1 MSEHQTSLI
10 ANEKEKN
17 EHADDE
23 DVEADQ
29 SYTLYD
35 YDDYET
41 NTYSTIGINKLDL
54 APDVDNYKPYTAPSQ
69 NEQLTLQKQQQ
80 QMHLQNI
87 NKQWDKQQYQQQQ
100 QHHDQQE
107 EIDLS
112 SKKKYAKEAWPGR
125 KGPPTA
131 APTPHLSVNSS
142 PSVTST
148 TSNTK
153 TTSPPTV
160 STTISPNASLTTNA
174 APLTSPNNKINSS
187 NQGSVTN
194 LAPKRLMI

>member
-1 MSEHQTSLI
+1 MSEHQISLI
-10 ANEKEKN
+10 ANEKEKH
-17 EHADDE
+17 EHDDDE
-23 DVEADQ
+23 NVEGDQ

-80 QMHLQNI
+80 QIHLQNI

-100 QHHDQQE
+100 QHHDQQQ

-125 KGPPTA
+125 KGPPTVA
-131 APTPHLSVNSS
+131 APSPHLSVNSS
-142 PSVTST
+142 PSVAST
-148 TSNTK
+148 TPNTK

-160 STTISPNASLTTNA
+160 STTLSPNGSLTNAA
-174 APLTSPNNKINSS
+174 APLTSPNNK
-187 NQGSVTN
+187 GSATN